1 MQQIISLKL
10 QGASFD
16 DFLTNCETTAKS
28 VVKNMPLDH
37 KTRLAQ
43 SFLQHYFFLVFL
55 RTSVEDATT
64 PQAEHSFEAL
74 SNILDDAGISIE
86 SLSKKI

>member
-1 MQQIISLKL
+1 MQGESLE
-10 QGASFD
+10 

-43 SFLQHYFFLVFL
+43 SFLQHYFFLVFI
-55 RTSVEDATT
+55 RNSIEDATT
-64 PQAEHSFEAL
+64 PQAEYAFEAL
-74 SNILDDAGISIE
+74 SNILADAGISIE
-86 SLSKKI
+86 TLSQKI

>member
-1 MQQIISLKL
+1 M
-10 QGASFD
+10 QGASLE
-16 DFLTNCETTAKS
+16 DFLNNCETTAKS

-43 SFLQHYFFLVFL
+43 SFLQHYLFLVFI
-55 RTSVEDATT
+55 RNTIEDATT
-64 PQAEHSFEAL
+64 PQGEYAFEAL

-86 SLSKKI
+86 SLSQKI

>member
-10 QGASFD
+10 QGSSLE

-28 VVKNMPLDH
+28 VVKTMPLDH

-43 SFLQHYFFLVFL
+43 SFLQHYFFLVFI
-55 RTSVEDATT
+55 RNCDEDATT
-64 PQAEHSFEAL
+64 PKMEYSFEAL
-74 SNILDDAGISIE
+74 SSILSDAGISIE
-86 SLSKKI
+86 SISNSI